1 MILLDTH
8 IWFRWCSKAD
18 PLPRRVAELISMS
31 DTVAVSAISVWKLIR
46 LALRK
51 RVDLKMYIQ
60 QWIELGLSGSG
71 IRCLPIT
78 RAVASRCA
86 LLPEVHR
93 DPADRLIIA
102 TALET
107 RALLV
112 SFDELFESYPELDG
126 LMLGRKNIPDTWPGQ
141 IRPETR

>member
-18 PLPRRVAELISMS
+18 PLPPRISELISMS
-31 DTVAVSAISVWKLIR
+31 DTVAVSAISVWELIR

-51 RVDLKMYIQ
+51 RIDLKMGNQ

-112 SFDELFESYPELDG
+112 SFDEMFESYPELDG
-126 LMLGRKNIPDTWPGQ
+126 LLLGRKMIPEVCSCQ
-141 IRPETR
+141 IK

>member
-18 PLPRRVAELISMS
+18 PLPPRVAELISMS
-31 DTVAVSAISVWKLIR
+31 DTVAVSAISVWELIR

-51 RVDLKMYIQ
+51 RIDLKMDIQ

-78 RAVASRCA
+78 RSVASRCA

-107 RALLV
+107 KALLV
-112 SFDELFESYPELDG
+112 NFDEMFQSYPELEG
-126 LMLGRKNIPDTWPGQ
+126 LLLGRKEIPEVCPDQ
-141 IRPETR
+141 IKP

>member
-18 PLPRRVAELISMS
+18 PLPRRVTEIISVS
-31 DTVAVSAISVWKLIR
+31 EAVAVSAISVWELIR
-46 LALRK
+46 LGLRK
-51 RVDLKMYIQ
+51 RVDLKMDIQ

-93 DPADRLIIA
+93 DPEDRLIIA

-112 SFDELFESYPELDG
+112 SFDEMFESYPELDG
-126 LMLGRKNIPDTWPGQ
+126 LLLGRKNSSEVWPSQ
-141 IRPETR
+141 IWP

>member
-18 PLPRRVAELISMS
+18 PLPPRVSNLISMS
-31 DTVAVSAISVWKLIR
+31 DAVAVSAISVWELIR

-51 RVDLKMYIQ
+51 RIDLKMDIQ
-60 QWIELGLSGSG
+60 HWIELGLSGSG
-71 IRCLPIT
+71 IRCLPVT
-78 RAVASRCA
+78 RAVASKCA

-112 SFDELFESYPELDG
+112 SFDEMFESYPELDG
-126 LMLGRKNIPDTWPGQ
+126 LLLGRKNILQVWPGQ
-141 IRPETR
+141 IKPSPH

>member
-1 MILLDTH
+1 
-8 IWFRWCSKAD
+8 
-18 PLPRRVAELISMS
+18 MS
-31 DTVAVSAISVWKLIR
+31 DAVAVSAISVWELIR

-51 RVDLKMYIQ
+51 RIDLKMDIQ
-60 QWIELGLSGSG
+60 HWIELGLSGSG
-71 IRCLPIT
+71 IRCLPVT
-78 RAVASRCA
+78 RAVASKCA

-112 SFDELFESYPELDG
+112 SFDEMFESYPELDG
-126 LMLGRKNIPDTWPGQ
+126 LLLGRKNILQVWPGQ
-141 IRPETR
+141 IKPSPH

>member
-1 MILLDTH
+1 MGN
-8 IWFRWCSKAD
+8 
-18 PLPRRVAELISMS
+18 
-31 DTVAVSAISVWKLIR
+31 
-46 LALRK
+46 
-51 RVDLKMYIQ
+51 Q

-112 SFDELFESYPELDG
+112 SFDEMFESYPELDG
-126 LMLGRKNIPDTWPGQ
+126 VLLGRKMIPEVCSCQ
-141 IRPETR
+141 IK